1 MATKEW
7 RAILGVEPDA
17 DDETIRRAYRRIAF
31 ASHPDVGE
39 PPNAERFREA
49 HDAYQGLIVARKRR
63 AAATAPEHS
72 IALNKLNKSM
82 RAPAG
87 WMRAP
92 EPLRAR
98 AISFPGDFLSVAP
111 SLGEILDHIAQNFF
125 GFHQKSAGPRRR
137 LAVEIV
143 LDPEERRW
151 GCRAPLEL
159 PVYARCQR
167 CGGHEPGWLRCPE
180 CHGYGMV
187 ETKARLVLEVPP
199 GVRVG
204 DRFEIGLEP
213 LGISNLRLEAR
224 IVAE

>member
-7 RAILGVEPDA
+7 HAILGVEPGA

-31 ASHPDVGE
+31 ESHPDVGE

-49 HDAYQGLIVARKRR
+49 HDAYQGLIVARERR
-63 AAATAPEHS
+63 TVAAAPEHS
-72 IALNKLNKSM
+72 VALNKWM

-87 WMRAP
+87 GTRAP

-98 AISFPGDFLSVAP
+98 AINFPGDFLSVAP
-111 SLGEILDHIAQNFF
+111 SLEEILDHIAQNFF
-125 GFHQKSAGPRRR
+125 GFHQKSAGPWRR

-167 CGGHEPGWLRCPE
+167 CGGYESGWLRCPE

>member
-49 HDAYQGLIVARKRR
+49 HDAYQRLIVARERR
-63 AAATAPEHS
+63 AAAAAPEHS
-72 IALNKLNKSM
+72 VALNKLNESV

-167 CGGHEPGWLRCPE
+167 CGGYEPGWLRCPE

-187 ETKARLVLEVPP
+187 ERKARLVLEVPP